1 MNKIKLLLVLCVSF
15 TYLNAIELT
24 ADLTKKI
31 EDCRTGHVESCYDVG
46 VILSSGEN
54 AEDQEKKDLG
64 LEYVRRA
71 CKYGKT
77 EACDYLAENYFKDG
91 HYLAAKPLYEDAC
104 TRGVVEACLGLGTI
118 YRDGHDVRQND
129 VESRKYYE
137 KACELGSKDACINVA
152 IIYRG
157 GFGIEA
163 DRSTVK
169 RYYKKACDNGS
180 EVGCVSFTKMDNK
193 DKGIE
198 EPGVWA
204 KFKSLFN

>member
-1 MNKIKLLLVLCVSF
+1 MNKIKLVAVFCIGLV
-15 TYLNAIELT
+15 YINAVELT
-24 ADLTKKI
+24 AEVTTQI

-46 VILSSGEN
+46 VVLSSGEN
-54 AEDQEKKDLG
+54 AENQEKKDLG

-71 CKYGKT
+71 CKYGETK
-77 EACDYLAENYFKDG
+77 ACDYLAENYFKDK
-91 HYLAAKPLYEDAC
+91 HYFAAKPLYEDAC
-104 TRGVVEACLGLGTI
+104 NRGVVKACLGLGTI

-137 KACELGSKDACINVA
+137 KACALGSKDACINVA

-157 GFGIEA
+157 GFGIKA
-163 DRSTVK
+163 DRTMVK
-169 RYYKKACDNGS
+169 QYYKKACDNGS

-198 EPGVWA
+198 EPGLWD